1 MQANVEVGET
11 STITNVCRIEIEL
24 QRIINM
30 IKDQKKLLG
39 KKMQMEMLILM
50 FKLIEVEY
58 CTLLIIINC
67 PTHSF

>member
-1 MQANVEVGET
+1 MQANVEVRET
-11 STITNVCRIEIEL
+11 STIADVCRIEIEL

-39 KKMQMEMLILM
+39 KKMQMEMLIFM
-50 FKLIEVEY
+50 FKLIKVEC
-58 CTLLIIINC
+58 CTLLIIISC